1 MKQYKYHC
9 KQQDRGRRFNDR
21 ISQVSAH
28 VISKPLHTQH
38 LIHFSII
45 IFDQD
50 PLHLLW
56 QLQLFDGP
64 SLSIPAGSFSDI
76 QHTVQ
81 KPIQADCIRHP
92 LTDGLID
99 RRIVFKPLCHVWQGH
114 PHCYKADHQG
124 QR

>member
-28 VISKPLHTQH
+28 VISKLLHTQH

-64 SLSIPAGSFSDI
+64 SLSNSGSIPAGSFSDI
-76 QHTVQ
+76 QHNISGVHHQ
-81 KPIQADCIRHP
+81 DPVSEV
-92 LTDGLID
+92 D
-99 RRIVFKPLCHVWQGH
+99 R
-114 PHCYKADHQG
+114 
-124 QR
+124 